1 MKRYWLFHCDYY
13 YPGGGMNDFV
23 DSFDTEEEGRRV
35 GILLSVGAS
44 HDGEPWSEA
53 HIVDSATGA
62 VLEIKEKVQWRI

>member
-1 MKRYWLFHCDYY
+1 
-13 YPGGGMNDFV
+13 MNDFV

-35 GILLSVGAS
+35 GILLRVGAS